1 MTLTINS
8 PEILAFMEKLQ
19 KAKAADFAKNC
30 PLLDVPLY
38 VCERGT
44 KYIAIDVLTH
54 PNGKDYKGRSV
65 FCFIAAE
72 DSNTKS
78 LGQVKMG
85 DVLKA
90 AGYKAPAKHARGNIF
105 NTDGGEAG
113 VSLWGARYL

>member
-1 MTLTINS
+1 MKLTIKS
-8 PEILAFMEKLQ
+8 PEILAFMDKLQ
-19 KAKAADFAKNC
+19 KAKAEHFAQKFAI
-30 PLLDVPLY
+30 LEVPKY
-38 VCERGT
+38 VCERGD
-44 KYIAIDVLTH
+44 KYIAIDVISN
-54 PNGKDYKGRSV
+54 PSQNSGRSV

-85 DVLKA
+85 DVLMA

-113 VSLWGARYL
+113 VTLWGARYL

>member
-1 MTLTINS
+1 MKLTIKS
-8 PEILAFMEKLQ
+8 SEILAFMDKIQ
-19 KAKAADFAKNC
+19 KAKAADYAKNYSN
-30 PLLDVPLY
+30 LEVPLY
-38 VCERGT
+38 VCERGD
-44 KYIAIDVLTH
+44 KYIAIDVMTH
-54 PNGKDYKGRSV
+54 PSSPNYKGRSV

-78 LGQVKMG
+78 LGAVKMG

-90 AGYKAPAKHARGNIF
+90 AGYKAPVRHARGNIF